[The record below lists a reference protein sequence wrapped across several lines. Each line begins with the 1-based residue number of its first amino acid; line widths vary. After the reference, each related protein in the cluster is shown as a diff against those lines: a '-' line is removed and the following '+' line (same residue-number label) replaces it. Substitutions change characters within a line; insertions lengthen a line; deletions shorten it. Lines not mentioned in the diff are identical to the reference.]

1 MLEDKEHRDCSME
14 LVHNTLVMDNTLV
27 EDNIREED
35 NTHLSIHHSNEHLH
49 PNERVVLL
57 LVR

>member
-1 MLEDKEHRDCSME
+1 MMEDKEHRDCSME
-14 LVHNTLVMDNTLV
+14 LVHNTLA

-35 NTHLSIHHSNEHLH
+35 NIHLSIHHSNEHLH

>member
-1 MLEDKEHRDCSME
+1 MLEDREHMDCSME
-14 LVHNTLVMDNTLV
+14 LVHNTLA

-35 NTHLSIHHSNEHLH
+35 NTHLSIHHSNECSL
-49 PNERVVLL
+49 PSESAALL

>member
-1 MLEDKEHRDCSME
+1 ME